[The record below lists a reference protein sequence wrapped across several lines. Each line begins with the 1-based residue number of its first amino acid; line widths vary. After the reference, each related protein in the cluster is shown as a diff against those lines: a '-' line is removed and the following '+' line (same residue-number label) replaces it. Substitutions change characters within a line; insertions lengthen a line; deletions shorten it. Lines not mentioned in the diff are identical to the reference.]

1 MREIKFRVWD
11 KEYQIYNNNP
21 HIVINLKGE
30 VYNQQDGSGGD
41 NYIVEQYTGLKDMNN
56 KDIYEG
62 DLIQVQSKFILD
74 ALTGESFML
83 PVLPVEYSG
92 GCYKLVDYEEEQI
105 YSLWRSDMIVVGNI
119 HEGDKR

>member
-41 NYIVEQYTGLKDMNN
+41 NYVLEQYIGLKDENG
-56 KDIYEG
+56 KEIYEG
-62 DLIQVQSKFILD
+62 DIVRYKIRICKNGKQSFK
-74 ALTGESFML
+74 
-83 PVLPVEYSG
+83 
-92 GCYKLVDYEEEQI
+92 YKEKEVIWDYFGI
-105 YSLWRSDMIVVGNI
+105 YQLKNISHDLFCELEVISNI
-119 HEGDKR
+119 HEGVKDDR